1 MADGSSLQSWID
13 AGVFDSEAE
22 GADRLREVLEFYDS
36 IGINPAGYVGVD
48 PSDLMYS
55 INMRI
60 LQPGPRYSAA
70 EACRSAGLN
79 APTFERLCRSAG
91 YALDGEFTD
100 LDVQG
105 FKSFANASP
114 LFSEDAIN
122 DFVRMLAG
130 AMSRVA
136 DATTSLWRV
145 DVASEIEAAGGT
157 EIDYARKNQASAA
170 LVEPLFSAMKAFFFN
185 QLAGATRLGDEGRRA
200 VTSDSITTIHV
211 AVGFVDI
218 VGYTRLSA
226 SLAPDEL
233 ARFISDFEARAAG
246 LVADHGG
253 RLAKMIGDAVMFV
266 AVEPTRA
273 VDIAGAM
280 LETFGG
286 TTAQPRGGVAYGEV
300 IALGGDYYGE
310 VVNLASRIAD
320 QAVPGELLVDQATV
334 LAVPTQSFETAG
346 RRQIKGLDDPVP
358 LFSLQGRT

>member
-1 MADGSSLQSWID
+1 ML
-13 AGVFDSEAE
+13 F
-22 GADRLREVLEFYDS
+22 
-36 IGINPAGYVGVD
+36 
-48 PSDLMYS
+48 
-55 INMRI
+55 
-60 LQPGPRYSAA
+60 
-70 EACRSAGLN
+70 RS
-79 APTFERLCRSAG
+79 
-91 YALDGEFTD
+91 
-100 LDVQG
+100 
-105 FKSFANASP
+105 
-114 LFSEDAIN
+114 
-122 DFVRMLAG
+122 
-130 AMSRVA
+130 
-136 DATTSLWRV
+136 
-145 DVASEIEAAGGT
+145 
-157 EIDYARKNQASAA
+157 
-170 LVEPLFSAMKAFFFN
+170 
-185 QLAGATRLGDEGRRA
+185 
-200 VTSDSITTIHV
+200 SDSITTIHV